1 MRGVVIPH
9 YARPALANL
18 YLEEHVDVPDP
29 VLFIQQYTEL
39 MGFRWDL
46 NDAGFATDLSEHHGD
61 KPAVWF
67 QVGIDSGYP
76 IAQMLQLLAAYQ
88 DFSGIEGKRELVVP
102 VFSST
107 DLGLALTPAWGP
119 CCVPAVGTLTC
130 SSEEKIGGKLEEAL
144 TMAEQTGL
152 CANVSLTPC
161 APSNPGSFVGNLL
174 GRSTQTFRFS
184 FLRPR
189 FELGGV
195 PPVLMAMVCA
205 VETLCPDSYV
215 DIKLF

>member
-39 MGFRWDL
+39 MGFQWDL

-88 DFSGIEGKRELVVP
+88 DFSGVGGGNGAGAASILVHRSR
-102 VFSST
+102 FGSDSC
-107 DLGLALTPAWGP
+107 LGS
-119 CCVPAVGTLTC
+119 V
-130 SSEEKIGGKLEEAL
+130 
-144 TMAEQTGL
+144 
-152 CANVSLTPC
+152 
-161 APSNPGSFVGNLL
+161 
-174 GRSTQTFRFS
+174 
-184 FLRPR
+184 
-189 FELGGV
+189 
-195 PPVLMAMVCA
+195 
-205 VETLCPDSYV
+205 LCPGCRHFHV
-215 DIKLF
+215 FV

>member
-1 MRGVVIPH
+1 MAH

-46 NDAGFATDLSEHHGD
+46 NDAGFVADLSEHHGD

-76 IAQMLQLLAAYQ
+76 IAQMLQLLASYQ
-88 DFSGIEGKRELVVP
+88 DFSGVEGTRELVFP

-107 DLGLALTPAWGP
+107 DLGLALTPAWGS

-130 SSEEKIGGKLEEAL
+130 SSEEKIGGKLEEELA
-144 TMAEQTGL
+144 MAEQTGL
-152 CANVSLTPC
+152 CADASLTPC
-161 APSNPGSFVGNLL
+161 APCNPGSFVGNLL

-189 FELGGV
+189 FELGGL

-215 DIKLF
+215 EIKLL

>member
-1 MRGVVIPH
+1 M
-9 YARPALANL
+9 ANL

-46 NDAGFATDLSEHHGD
+46 NDAGFAADLSEHHGD

-88 DFSGIEGKRELVVP
+88 DFSGVEGVRDLVHR
-102 VFSST
+102 SR
-107 DLGLALTPAWGP
+107 LGSDSCLGP
-119 CCVPAVGTLTC
+119 CCVPTVGTLTC
-130 SSEEKIGGKLEEAL
+130 SSEEKMGGKLEEAL
-144 TMAEQTGL
+144 AMAEQTGL
-152 CANVSLTPC
+152 CADASLTPC

-174 GRSTQTFRFS
+174 GQSTQTFRFS
-184 FLRPR
+184 FMRPR
-189 FELGGV
+189 FELGGL

-205 VETLCPDSYV
+205 VETLCPGSYV

>member
-1 MRGVVIPH
+1 MAH

-18 YLEEHVDVPDP
+18 YLEEHIVFPDP

-46 NDAGFATDLSEHHGD
+46 NDAGFVADLSEHHGD

-76 IAQMLQLLAAYQ
+76 IAQMLQLLASYQ
-88 DFSGIEGKRELVVP
+88 DFSGVEGTRELVFP

-107 DLGLALTPAWGP
+107 DLGLALTPAWGS

-144 TMAEQTGL
+144 AMAEQTGL
-152 CANVSLTPC
+152 CADASLTPC
-161 APSNPGSFVGNLL
+161 APCNPGSFVGNLL

-189 FELGGV
+189 FELGGL

-215 DIKLF
+215 EIKLL

>member
-1 MRGVVIPH
+1 
-9 YARPALANL
+9 
-18 YLEEHVDVPDP
+18 
-29 VLFIQQYTEL
+29 
-39 MGFRWDL
+39 MGLRWDL
-46 NDAGFATDLSEHHGD
+46 NDAGFAADLSEHHGD

-88 DFSGIEGKRELVVP
+88 DFSGVEGKRELVVP

-119 CCVPAVGTLTC
+119 VGTFTC
-130 SSEEKIGGKLEEAL
+130 SSEEKMGGKLEEAL
-144 TMAEQTGL
+144 AMAERTGL
-152 CANVSLTPC
+152 CANVSLAPC
-161 APSNPGSFVGNLL
+161 TPSNPGSFVGNLL
-174 GRSTQTFRFS
+174 GRSTQTIRFS
-184 FLRPR
+184 FLHPR
-189 FELGGV
+189 FELGGL

-215 DIKLF
+215 ARRLG